1 MVCQV
6 IAMNIHV
13 ELENEN
19 KCSILSHYTKLE
31 KALEIL
37 RSGKLVLRC
46 NSFRFMN
53 DPRECKA

>member
-1 MVCQV
+1 
-6 IAMNIHV
+6 MNIHV

-19 KCSILSHYTKLE
+19 KCPILSHYTKLE

>member
-1 MVCQV
+1 M

-19 KCSILSHYTKLE
+19 KCPILSHYTKLE

-37 RSGKLVLRC
+37 RSGKLGRV
-46 NSFRFMN
+46 
-53 DPRECKA
+53 D